1 MSNSI
6 SRLELIY
13 KADEIYKFSQSI
25 FNEKRVDLLKKAAE
39 YYRAAT
45 LSLLAEKVEK
55 EAKDWE
61 DGLNY

>member
-1 MSNSI
+1 MSNDI
-6 SRLELIY
+6 SRTELIY

-25 FNEKRVDLLKKAAE
+25 FNEKRIELLKKAAD

-45 LSLLAEKVEK
+45 LSLLAEKIEK
-55 EAKDWE
+55 ESKDWE